1 MFKKH
6 PPQRGNQPARQN
18 NRLSPTISQRQPQ
31 PHDRPNLLHTN
42 HGNSHN
48 YRSKIP
54 RIHQLWT
61 NHHRNDPHIHRRTIH
76 RPRHKR
82 RPHKIPSTIPLRRQ
96 NMGSKLISQS
106 GPDDQY
112 PGRLNPHSTHL
123 HLLRISGQTGLPS
136 TRNPSTD
143 PDFLLKPPRPVSAQ
157 HDQIDL
163 HRIRANETGKP
174 HGNNPIHNKERPIP
188 AAGFFRIRGSWSR
201 HGAYRC
207 NLSDRHCRGHHHTVH
222 LSKTENGNHINH
234 QLHQSIKNTTL
245 IRCPPIPLPYHQW
258 LHHADLQLPDGAK
271 CNSLRSRQ
279 LPGRNKLPRTNSLL
293 HATHRHSPI
302 PPILKNTPERQRA
315 TSLSISERRKILRLN
330 HSSRY
335 IRSNPPIRPNRSNH
349 LWQFICSYIQLPKT
363 GMRPIPTHRT
373 RLPDKRQ
380 PPQRP
385 RQNKATLHQQ
395 HSGFPRR
402 ITTEPLPNPTDGR
415 NRPPYHHDNSYPCR
429 AIVHTVLDTPKL
441 RFLIDWRA
449 SAKTYLS
456 SAIAFTP
463 VFLIL
468 PLTKLPDWPQLLLGD
483 ATYAVIYL
491 AMIIALKTL
500 TIHDVQDLRRI
511 LASTEP
517 LRPLFNFFLTIVE
530 KTQTRN

>member
-136 TRNPSTD
+136 TRNSSTD

-157 HDQIDL
+157 HGQIDL

-174 HGNNPIHNKERPIP
+174 HGDNPIHNKERPIP
-188 AAGFFRIRGSWSR
+188 AAGFFGY
-201 HGAYRC
+201 GA
-207 NLSDRHCRGHHHTVH
+207 LGAATGHTAAILVTGIVGVTIIQFTY
-222 LSKTENGNHINH
+222 LKQRTEITSTINFIKASKT
-234 QLHQSIKNTTL
+234 LLS
-245 IRCPPIPLPYHQW
+245 Y
-258 LHHADLQLPDGAK
+258 GA
-271 CNSLRSRQ
+271 
-279 LPGRNKLPRTNSLL
+279 
-293 HATHRHSPI
+293 
-302 PPILKNTPERQRA
+302 
-315 TSLSISERRKILRLN
+315 
-330 HSSRY
+330 
-335 IRSNPPIRPNRSNH
+335 
-349 LWQFICSYIQLPKT
+349 
-363 GMRPIPTHRT
+363 
-373 RLPDKRQ
+373 
-380 PPQRP
+380 
-385 RQNKATLHQQ
+385 
-395 HSGFPRR
+395 
-402 ITTEPLPNPTDGR
+402 
-415 NRPPYHHDNSYPCR
+415 
-429 AIVHTVLDTPKL
+429 
-441 RFLIDWRA
+441 
-449 SAKTYLS
+449 
-456 SAIAFTP
+456 
-463 VFLIL
+463 
-468 PLTKLPDWPQLLLGD
+468 
-483 ATYAVIYL
+483 
-491 AMIIALKTL
+491 
-500 TIHDVQDLRRI
+500 
-511 LASTEP
+511 
-517 LRPLFNFFLTIVE
+517 PLFLSLIINGSIMQIYNFLMALNVTPSEVG
-530 KTQTRN
+530 NY